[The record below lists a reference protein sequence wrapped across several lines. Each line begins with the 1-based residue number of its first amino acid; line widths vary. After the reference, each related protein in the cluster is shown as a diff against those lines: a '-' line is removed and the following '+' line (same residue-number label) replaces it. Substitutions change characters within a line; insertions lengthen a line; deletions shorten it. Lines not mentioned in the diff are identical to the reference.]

1 MCWTCFLLLWSVSPL
16 KWALGN
22 RWATC
27 QRNSGLL
34 LESGAS
40 DSARTSW
47 SCFRIR
53 FVLTYLHSPSDPS
66 LFSIDNKIEQ
76 KTQMMQRSSQ
86 QLWGWESQGFGCAG
100 KFFFTSLVC
109 FIPRWAQVWTWSW
122 KHDLLS
128 KLSPLFIRWH
138 CGNQQTDSDLH
149 KTLGLRQ
156 LGSASPPPQTQHCDK
171 DEKNGWMLAKSCQND
186 RFV

>member
-100 KFFFTSLVC
+100 KFFLHISGLFYTKVSPGLDLELKAWFTVQT
-109 FIPRWAQVWTWSW
+109 ITTIYQVTLWKPTHQHNTTWHVRNLKSAAAPAGPT
-122 KHDLLS
+122 LIYI
-128 KLSPLFIRWH
+128 KL
-138 CGNQQTDSDLH
+138 
-149 KTLGLRQ
+149 
-156 LGSASPPPQTQHCDK
+156 
-171 DEKNGWMLAKSCQND
+171 
-186 RFV
+186 